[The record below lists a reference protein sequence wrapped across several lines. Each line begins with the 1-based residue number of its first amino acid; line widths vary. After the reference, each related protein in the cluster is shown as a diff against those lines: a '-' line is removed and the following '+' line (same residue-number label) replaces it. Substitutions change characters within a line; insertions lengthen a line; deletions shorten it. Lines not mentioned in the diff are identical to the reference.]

1 MNDLIYQIYSLWL
14 YPNQL
19 NHDYVFLHNHDL
31 YWLFSNGEHSANHK
45 IYKLHNSSNL
55 NDKEIKERSIF
66 IMKESAD
73 KSGVLMI
80 KSTNF
85 ITVKP
90 NEEYIFLSNKHYK
103 VYDIYWNETKS
114 GINPHDYKQ
123 FSNWN
128 IGNTTY
134 SSYRIEDF
142 KEKRE
147 IAYKAWWRDKQIN
160 SILE

>member
-1 MNDLIYQIYSLWL
+1 MSDLIYQIYSLWL

-31 YWLFSNGEHSANHK
+31 YWLFGNSEHAANTK
-45 IYKLHNSSNL
+45 IYYLYNNGNL
-55 NDKEIKERSIF
+55 YYEEIKERSILL
-66 IMKESAD
+66 MKEAAD

-80 KSTNF
+80 KSTDF
-85 ITVKP
+85 ITAKP
-90 NEEYIFLSNKHYK
+90 NEEHISYSNEHYK

-114 GINPHDYKQ
+114 GINPHEYKK

-128 IGNTTY
+128 IGKTTY